1 MPNKRHDDKHY
12 VGAFVFKQDKQM
24 LLNMADDHNVHK
36 SDIIKASLYKFN
48 ELTEKEQGS
57 ALAKVI
63 D

>member
-24 LLNMADDHNVHK
+24 LLNMASDHNVHK
-36 SDIIKASLYKFN
+36 SDVIKASLYKFN
-48 ELTEKEQGS
+48 QLTEKEQS
-57 ALAKVI
+57 SIISKVI